1 MVEPLSPDHV
11 FDFPADNPTLD
22 AEDPDM
28 EVEEDPEEMPG
39 EDPEEVIPPIVASPH
54 GSPPISPPRLLE
66 SSSDYEFTTP
76 GTAKGTL
83 WVTRLREDTRT
94 LYGSVRTLERGM
106 RTRQTEIVV
115 TRTRVDRIRRR
126 IDAFDVDLGLIKQDA
141 TRVSDDVLALQ
152 EDSARDREENMR
164 LERRLDELE
173 VSGFMFEVMRRGV
186 VEARPSESIDVLA
199 VYGDAHHSEPQG
211 PPDGP

>member
-1 MVEPLSPDHV
+1 
-11 FDFPADNPTLD
+11 
-22 AEDPDM
+22 
-28 EVEEDPEEMPG
+28 
-39 EDPEEVIPPIVASPH
+39 
-54 GSPPISPPRLLE
+54 
-66 SSSDYEFTTP
+66 
-76 GTAKGTL
+76 
-83 WVTRLREDTRT
+83 
-94 LYGSVRTLERGM
+94 M

-152 EDSARDREENMR
+152 DDSARDREENMR

>member
-66 SSSDYEFTTP
+66 SSLDYEFTSP
-76 GTAKGTL
+76 GTANGTL

-115 TRTRVDRIRRR
+115 TRTRVDKIQRRM
-126 IDAFDVDLGLIKQDA
+126 DAFDVDLGLIEQDA
-141 TRVSDDVLALQ
+141 TRVS
-152 EDSARDREENMR
+152 
-164 LERRLDELE
+164 
-173 VSGFMFEVMRRGV
+173 GFMFKVMRRGV